1 MKIRPFGKENFIH
14 LVAKLVSQCIRDWY
28 GNWSH
33 TTILKFGGDFGPGAV
48 CDAVGACKFID
59 VLIGVMEITNCV
71 ENFISIDGYNFMTFH
86 FGW

>member
-48 CDAVGACKFID
+48 CDAVGACKLVD
-59 VLIGVMEITNCV
+59 VTWRIPISNCV
-71 ENFISIDGYNFMTFH
+71 EDLIIFRSHNFLTFDIN
-86 FGW
+86 W